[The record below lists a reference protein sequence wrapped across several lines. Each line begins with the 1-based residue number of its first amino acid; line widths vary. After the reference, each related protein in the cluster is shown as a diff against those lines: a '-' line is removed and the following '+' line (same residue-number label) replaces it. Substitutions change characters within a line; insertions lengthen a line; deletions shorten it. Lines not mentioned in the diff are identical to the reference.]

1 MSGERLR
8 PLFRDPRLPSIPL
21 LLLMLRRFLQRMLL
35 LLLLMLAVMVDY
47 SKLHLVREW
56 QGAELNGLGRFGLL
70 QWHPLVF
77 DSEMNCCLIMG
88 C

>member
-21 LLLMLRRFLQRMLL
+21 LLLMLRRFLQRML